1 MPCNFK
7 QVKSK
12 LKRIFGYVTIK
23 YSDSIKKGLGGYCLN
38 ITFLPVS
45 IIKIR
50 PKYKQNNDIGIH
62 LHELKHAEQHRRYF
76 LLFPLFYLF
85 SKKFRLKM
93 ETEAYI
99 EQLKCYKN
107 PESCLKWLPKAFV
120 EKYKFFKDIETA
132 ESYVKNKILSEV

>member
-1 MPCNFK
+1 MKCTWH

-12 LKRIFGYVTIK
+12 LKKSFGYVTIK

-50 PKYKQNNDIGIH
+50 PKYKQDLGIH

-76 LLFPLFYLF
+76 LLFPVFCML

-99 EQLKCYKN
+99 EQLRCYKN
-107 PESCLKWLPKAFV
+107 PESCLRWLPKAFV
-120 EKYKFFKDIETA
+120 EKYKFFKDIKTA
-132 ESYVKNKILSEV
+132 ESYIRKKVLSKV

>member
-1 MPCNFK
+1 MKCTWH
-7 QVKSK
+7 QVNSK
-12 LKRIFGYVTIK
+12 LKNLFGYVTIK
-23 YSDSIKKGLGGYCLN
+23 YSNFIKKGLGGYCLN
-38 ITFLPVS
+38 VTFLPVS

-50 PKYKQNNDIGIH
+50 HKYKQNNDIGIH

-76 LLFPLFYLF
+76 LLFPLFYLL

-107 PESCLKWLPKAFV
+107 PESCLRWLPKAFV

-132 ESYVKNKILSEV
+132 EKYIKKKILTGV